1 MERFIETYA
10 VEAQNK
16 DLLGWCVLSL
26 GAAVLGFAVLTTTL
40 AHVTATT
47 DARDNVT
54 AVTADA

>member
-1 MERFIETYA
+1 MERLIEKYA
-10 VEAQNK
+10 GEAHNN

-26 GAAVLGFAVLTTTL
+26 GAAVLGFAVFTTTL

-47 DARDNVT
+47 DARDSVP

>member
-1 MERFIETYA
+1 MERFIENYA

-47 DARDNVT
+47 DARDSVT
-54 AVTADA
+54 AVTADV

>member
-1 MERFIETYA
+1 MERLIAKYA
-10 VEAQNK
+10 GEASNN

-47 DARDNVT
+47 DARDSVT